1 MSITLIL
8 VVIVA
13 MPLLQVE
20 ACPKQ
25 VNRFDVNQQIH
36 QVDFSGKTDPANI
49 ARHSIY
55 KNWMGLKAIHED
67 TQLYIL
73 MCFIGSF
80 LTVAVGLCC
89 VKFGKKAFRTFHGVR
104 NELQELRLR
113 TANQNT

>member
-1 MSITLIL
+1 MSIIFSFVVL
-8 VVIVA
+8 VV
-13 MPLLQVE
+13 MPLLQID

-25 VNRFDVNQQIH
+25 INSFDVNQQIH
-36 QVDFSGKTDPANI
+36 QVNFSDKKDPANI

-55 KNWMGLKAIHED
+55 KNWMGLKKIHED

-80 LTVAVGLCC
+80 ITVAVGLCC
-89 VKFGKKAFRTFHGVR
+89 MKLGKKAFRTFYGVR

>member
-1 MSITLIL
+1 MSIIFTF
-8 VVIVA
+8 VVIVV
-13 MPLLQVE
+13 MPFLQVD

-25 VNRFDVNQQIH
+25 VNRFDINQQIH
-36 QVDFSGKTDPANI
+36 QVDFAGKIDPANI
-49 ARHSIY
+49 ARDSIY
-55 KNWMGLKAIHED
+55 KNWMGLKKIHED

-73 MCFIGSF
+73 MCLIRSF

-113 TANQNT
+113 TANQDT